1 MLQHFVVSA
10 LRNLLRHKLQTL
22 INIASL
28 ATGLTVFAFAFL
40 YVKQE
45 MSYDRSWPDGERVHR
60 LTLEQRGFPGLPDR
74 SYFATLARSYDRL
87 MARFGDEFEYASRVY
102 PGPVILPESE
112 SLVSLWHVDADLVE
126 ILRPEVLE
134 GDLARAVSGPGFLA
148 MEEDYADRAGLR
160 GRVGERLMLESPSG
174 TEVEFE
180 LAAIYRL
187 PHPVSPAANMPML
200 TLMHERSVPLFY
212 NGPGNAR
219 PPWENQVQA
228 WVKFREGLS
237 TEAFNALQPEYIQ
250 QTVTD
255 YAEALGPDRR
265 ISDHLFYYWQP
276 VRELHFKPLSTET
289 GNSGASYGDMARV
302 TTFAAVGILVLLV
315 GCSNSISLSLAAA
328 LERRREVGVRK
339 AAGALPQDIL
349 WQRLGEAILLALLAL
364 IPAVIVLELL
374 LPSFQA
380 LLPFVEVD
388 AGLREYAMLA
398 GIAVLVG
405 LACGLYPA
413 LVLSSTRPQAVLRSG
428 GSGTARGRMPLRSL
442 LVAVQFFLA
451 SMLLI
456 GTSALYLQLS
466 VTRSQPLGFDASNV
480 LLLFQNNQPGAELS
494 ALRTELENL
503 PGVVRVIPGSN
514 PPNAGI
520 PPTAVADTVVRSP
533 GDRNEVDVHRQ
544 QHDFDHAALMGMR
557 ILAGRTFDV
566 ARDNF
571 DPQIGGYQGGMQ
583 RVLLNATAAR
593 QLGFASPQEAVDQP
607 LYIRRLNNI
616 SGEITQIPLLIIGV
630 VEDNL
635 YASLRRRPGPELYLA
650 IPRVAGLGGLSLML
664 KYEDAA
670 EATIQQ
676 RVADVAR
683 RVLGTPLTGIVSAE
697 ARMATAFL
705 QEQNESKLLLIC
717 GSLAL
722 LLASAGLYG
731 LAAFTIENQVKEV
744 GIRKA
749 LGAQAASIVTLYLW
763 RFGRPILLACLVA
776 WPVAIYFVLQWIE
789 RFPYQMERAWLL
801 PICSGTMAAVLLIAM
816 LAVSVITTRAAASN
830 PVRSLRYE

>member
-1 MLQHFVVSA
+1 MIKHFIVAA

-28 ATGLTVFAFAFL
+28 ATGLTVFAFSFL

-45 MSYDRSWPDGERVHR
+45 TSYDRGWPDGERVHR

-87 MARFGDEFEYASRVY
+87 MARFGDEFEHASRVY
-102 PGPVILPESE
+102 PGPVKLPESE
-112 SLVSLWHVDADLVE
+112 ALTSLWHVDADLVE
-126 ILRPEVLE
+126 ILQPEVLE

-148 MEEDYADRAGLR
+148 LEEEYAERAGLQ
-160 GRVGERLMLESPSG
+160 GRIGERLMLEGISG
-174 TEVEFE
+174 NEIEFE

-187 PHPVSPAANMPML
+187 PRPVAPASTIPML
-200 TLMHERSVPLFY
+200 TLMHDRSIPLFFA
-212 NGPGNAR
+212 GQGNAGA
-219 PPWENQVQA
+219 PWENQVQA

-237 TEAFNALQPEYIQ
+237 TDAFNALQPAYIQ
-250 QTVTD
+250 QTVVD
-255 YAEALGPDRR
+255 YAEALGPERR

-276 VRELHFKPLSTET
+276 VRELHFKPLTTEA
-289 GNSGASYGDMARV
+289 GNAGASYGDMARV
-302 TTFAAVGILVLLV
+302 TAFAAVGILVLLV

-349 WQRLGEAILLALLAL
+349 WQRLGEAVLLALLAL
-364 IPAVIVLELL
+364 IPAIAVLELL

-388 AGLREYAMLA
+388 AGPLEYSMLA
-398 GIAVLVG
+398 AIAIVVG

-413 LVLSSTRPQAVLRSG
+413 LVLSATRPQAVLRSRAAE
-428 GSGTARGRMPLRSL
+428 TAKGRVPLRSL

-451 SMLLI
+451 SILLI

-480 LLLFQNNQPGAELS
+480 LMLFQNQPGVTLS
-494 ALRTELENL
+494 ALRSELAKL
-503 PGVVRVIPGSN
+503 PGVVRVIPGST

-520 PPTAVADTVVRSP
+520 PPSAVADTIIRNP

-544 QHDFDHAALMGMR
+544 QHDFEHAELVGMR
-557 ILAGRTFDV
+557 LLAGRAFDV
-566 ARDNF
+566 ERDNF
-571 DPQIGGYQGGMQ
+571 DPQTGGYQGGVQ
-583 RVLLNATAAR
+583 RVMLNATAVR
-593 QLGFASPQEAVDQP
+593 QLGFASPEEAVEQA

-616 SGEITQIPLLIIGV
+616 SGEITQIPLQIIGV

-635 YASLRRRPGPELYLA
+635 YASLRRRPGPELYSA
-650 IPRVAGLGGLSLML
+650 TPRLVARAETSLML
-664 KYEDAA
+664 KYDEAVA
-670 EATIQQ
+670 ATIQQ
-676 RVADVAR
+676 RIADEAQ
-683 RVLGTPLTGIVSAE
+683 RVLGAPLTGIVHAE
-697 ARMATAFL
+697 TQIATAFQ

-789 RFPYQMERAWLL
+789 RFPYQLERAWLL
-801 PICSGTMAAVLLIAM
+801 PICAGTMAAVLLIAM
-816 LAVSVITTRAAASN
+816 LAVSVMTTRAAIAN